1 MYKKKHSFYSTDR
14 FFCSHISQI
23 AGSADSGPLVHPGA
37 KNRLNPAFLQVHD
50 GVSLVSGEPDNLFEI
65 TARKN
70 ADRQSVSEFTSK
82 PVF

>member
-14 FFCSHISQI
+14 FVLIYPREL
-23 AGSADSGPLVHPGA
+23 GSADGGPLVHPGA
-37 KNRLNPAFLQVHD
+37 KSRLNRAFLQVHD

-70 ADRQSVSEFTSK
+70 ADHQSVSEFTSK